1 MVRGFTPSFPGRTD
15 HWVQATEVV
24 HGLILGVDGE
34 TEFQAEEV
42 VFVGRGGP
50 IDQVRRAGSRAYFAP
65 LRDQT
70 EGGRGSMNNERPSRP
85 PRGRKRK
92 GEGLQRRAEILDA
105 AKQLFVEEGY
115 AATTI
120 RRIAAKLG
128 VSSTALYV
136 YFPDKDAIL
145 VEICDNTFAGLIEEL
160 DRVRRDCSDPLGAL
174 TKCLE
179 QYIRF
184 GLDHSNEYELTFVTR
199 RAKELQKLK
208 SENENLGMQA
218 FGRFYDCVDG
228 VVRAGLTSHSDTRR
242 LTQQLWAAI
251 HGLVVLL
258 LLRSEFPWVEV
269 DALIRGHVT
278 MLVCGVTKQGR

>member
-1 MVRGFTPSFPGRTD
+1 MKTKPESLPSG
-15 HWVQATEVV
+15 
-24 HGLILGVDGE
+24 
-34 TEFQAEEV
+34 
-42 VFVGRGGP
+42 
-50 IDQVRRAGSRAYFAP
+50 
-65 LRDQT
+65 
-70 EGGRGSMNNERPSRP
+70 
-85 PRGRKRK
+85 GRKRK

-145 VEICDNTFAGLIEEL
+145 VEICDVTFAGLIAKL
-160 DRVRRDCSDPLGAL
+160 DEVRRDSTDPLDAL
-174 TKCLE
+174 AKSLE
-179 QYIRF
+179 RYIRF
-184 GLDHSNEYELTFVTR
+184 GLSHPHEYELTFVTR

-208 SENENLGMQA
+208 PENEKLGMQA
-218 FGRFYDCVDG
+218 FGRFYDCVDAVVQTG
-228 VVRAGLTSHSDTRR
+228 VTNDSDTRR

-258 LLRSEFPWVEV
+258 LFQSEFPWSEL
-269 DALIRGHVT
+269 DSLISGHVK
-278 MLVCGVTKQGR
+278 MLVCGVTKKTL